1 VLVIE
6 GPKKTAAFILHP
18 KTGTQSIYR
27 ALKTQGKLIKR
38 HHGID
43 LDMLDGFVAD
53 GHIVAG
59 TVRNPLDAII
69 SWFHYTN
76 PGNTAFAGWLR
87 RYLVGQEGGPY
98 HEVLMN
104 PRLDEGRMFY
114 GSEWMNRTIIFE
126 QGIEWQVNGILAE
139 IGHDPVEIGHCN
151 AAKDRRDWREY
162 YSDDMIRSVETQFPL
177 DFTEFHYPLKNS
189 SDLLY

>member
-1 VLVIE
+1 
-6 GPKKTAAFILHP
+6 
-18 KTGTQSIYR
+18 
-27 ALKTQGKLIKR
+27 
-38 HHGID
+38 
-43 LDMLDGFVAD
+43 
-53 GHIVAG
+53 
-59 TVRNPLDAII
+59 
-69 SWFHYTN
+69 
-76 PGNTAFAGWLR
+76 
-87 RYLVGQEGGPY
+87 
-98 HEVLMN
+98 
-104 PRLDEGRMFY
+104 MFY